1 MTNTFSL
8 SQLGWQ
14 AFFQQQ
20 LSLEE
25 WENYVA
31 WRVLAQHRATLE
43 LISECGFF
51 TLALTPN
58 MPNLT
63 VGDWLLLDLDFKFV
77 RALDRLSLFA
87 RKAAGSK
94 IQRQSIAANIDTVFI
109 VSSLNH
115 DFNLSRLERYLALA
129 KGAQVE
135 PVVVLTKLDC
145 CEEAESYV
153 QQAQSLDPMLIVVA
167 VNGLDVSSV
176 NTLSPWCR
184 SGKTLAFMGSSGVG
198 KSTLVNTLL
207 GEGEQ
212 DTGGVRDDDS
222 KGRHTTTARSLHPMP
237 SGGLLL
243 DTPGMRE
250 LQLTDC
256 EDGVHEAFA
265 DISEL
270 AQSCKFQD
278 CCHQQEPGCHVK
290 AAVEAGTIDA
300 RRLNNYLKLLREQAF
315 NDASI
320 AERRATSRSL
330 GRFYRSVQTETK
342 QRKNK

>member
-1 MTNTFSL
+1 MTHTFSL

-25 WENYVA
+25 WENHVA

-43 LISECGFF
+43 LISECGLF

-58 MPNLT
+58 MPSLT
-63 VGDWLLLDLDFKFV
+63 VGDWLLLDLDCKFV
-77 RALDRLSLFA
+77 RALDRLSLFS

-94 IQRQSIAANIDTVFI
+94 IESQSIAANIDTVFV

-145 CEEAESYV
+145 CDEAESYL
-153 QQAQSLDPMLIVVA
+153 QQVQSLDPMLMVVA
-167 VNGLDVSSV
+167 VNGLDASSV
-176 NTLSPWCR
+176 NALSPWCR

-212 DTGGVRDDDS
+212 DTGGVRNDDS

-250 LQLTDC
+250 LQLADC
-256 EDGVHEAFA
+256 EDGVHEAFG

-270 AQSCKFQD
+270 AKTCKFHD

-315 NDASI
+315 NGASI
-320 AERRATSRSL
+320 AERRATNRSL